1 MKRSV
6 ILTLCIML
14 CLALSLGGTIAYLT
28 DSDGD
33 VNVMTLGR
41 VDITLE
47 EYQRSGQQRTSRAA
61 QTLVKYEDDRMLH
74 PQVEDDGSLDQYGL
88 PVNPTFHDKIAR
100 VVSDSRNANAF
111 LRVWIGVPSQLLG
124 VADGLDAVHLVLGEG
139 VTVQGEGIKSATV
152 DGWPW
157 KADGS
162 VNTTIEGIPYTMF
175 CFDYTEILKPGDVTP
190 PVLAGLYLD
199 KHVDNDDSGA
209 YVFSYN
215 GQEYPLN
222 VDFSDGLQIPVLA
235 QAVQADGFG
244 GIENATVAFESAK
257 MNDPALFD
265 QYLDLNVNPIS
276 EAVKELLAAIGKAI
290 GSNNGNEP
298 CDVPLTTSLDL
309 TDAVAMEFN
318 AIAAAG
324 KDEGVE
330 QVHLRVNDGEAVTI
344 NLLNDGE
351 GVGDGI
357 IVVND
362 GGELVINGN

>member
-6 ILTLCIML
+6 ILTLCIIL

-47 EYQRSGQQRTSRAA
+47 EYQRGDDQQ
-61 QTLVKYEDDRMLH
+61 LEGYEDDRMLH
-74 PQVEDDGSLDQYGL
+74 PQVGEDGTPDRYGL
-88 PVNPTFHDKIAR
+88 PTNPTFHDKIVR
-100 VVSDSRNANAF
+100 VTGDSRNANAF
-111 LRVWIGVPSQLLG
+111 LRVWIGVPSQLLD

-139 VTVQGEGIKSATV
+139 VTVEGDGIKSATV

-157 KADGS
+157 EPGEA
-162 VNTTIEGIPYTMF
+162 VQTTIEGVSYTMF

-209 YVFSYN
+209 YVFAYN
-215 GQEYPLN
+215 GKEYPLN
-222 VDFSDGLQIPVLA
+222 VDFSGGLQIPVLA

-244 GIENATVAFESAK
+244 GIENASAAFEAAG

-265 QYLDLNVNPIS
+265 EYLDLNVNPIS
-276 EAVKELLAAIGKAI
+276 EAVQQLIDAIRSAIAGGSGDAPYEAA
-290 GSNNGNEP
+290 
-298 CDVPLTTSLDL
+298 LTTSIVL
-309 TDAVAMEFN
+309 TDDAAMELN
-318 AIAAAG
+318 AAG
-324 KDEGVE
+324 EAAGGQE
-330 QVHLRVNDGEAVTI
+330 VHLRVQEGETV
-344 NLLNDGE
+344 
-351 GVGDGI
+351 
-357 IVVND
+357 IVDLQNPNVPLDAHTLIVND
-362 GGELVINGN
+362 GGELTITGN

>member
-6 ILTLCIML
+6 ILTLCIIL

-47 EYQRSGQQRTSRAA
+47 EYQRGEDQA
-61 QTLVKYEDDRMLH
+61 LEDFEDDRMLH
-74 PQVEDDGSLDQYGL
+74 PQVEDDGRLDQYGL
-88 PVNPTFHDKIAR
+88 PVNPTFHDKIVR
-100 VVSDSRNANAF
+100 VTSDSRNANAF
-111 LRVWIGVPSQLLG
+111 LRVWIGVPSQLLD
-124 VADGLDAVHLVLGEG
+124 VVDELDAIHLVLGDG
-139 VTVQGEGIKSATV
+139 VTVQGQGIQSATV

-157 KADGS
+157 KANGS
-162 VNTTIEGIPYTMF
+162 VNTTIEGVPYTMF

-209 YVFSYN
+209 YVFAYN

-222 VDFSDGLQIPVLA
+222 VDFSGGLQIPVLA

-244 GIENATVAFESAK
+244 GVENADVAFESAK

-265 QYLDLNVNPIS
+265 EYLDLNVNPIS
-276 EAVKELLAAIGKAI
+276 EAVMELLADIFNAISK
-290 GSNNGNEP
+290 NNGDEP
-298 CDVPLTTSLDL
+298 CDVPLTTSIDL
-309 TDAVAMEFN
+309 TDAVAMELN
-318 AIAAAG
+318 AVAG
-324 KDEGVE
+324 EAKDKGVE

-344 NLLNDGE
+344 NLLNGDV
-351 GVGDGI
+351 GVEEEI
-357 IVVND
+357 LVVND
-362 GGELVINGN
+362 GGELVINGD